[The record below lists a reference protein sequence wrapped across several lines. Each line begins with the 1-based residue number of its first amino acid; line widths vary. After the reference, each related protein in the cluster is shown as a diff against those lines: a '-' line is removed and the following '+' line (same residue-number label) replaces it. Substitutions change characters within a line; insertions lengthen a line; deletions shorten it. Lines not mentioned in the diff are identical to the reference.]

1 MFDNVNPMYYLLAFS
16 VIVASSWVATQI
28 KNNLKPETDEYDIIK
43 KYLLNDSPLYGHNK
57 PKLWIHTKYEYNTR
71 RWESFQSRSST
82 DLNQP
87 YIHITVKSIINHCGN
102 DFNICLIDDDTFSK
116 LIPSWDIDLKTVTEP
131 MRSQIR
137 EQGLLSLVY
146 YYGGMIV
153 PNSFLCLK
161 NLKDLYTEGTT
172 NSGVFLCESINHTLN
187 IASQKNKKAFIPS
200 TYIMGA
206 TKNNETVKYLIEFIK
221 TKNRSSHFTNENE
234 FLGNVQQWCLNAANA
249 GKANLINGE
258 LVGIKF
264 KTSRKPILIED
275 LMGENFIDLSDKAY
289 GIYIPEDEVL
299 KRIKYQWFSVMSS
312 NEILDK
318 NIIISKYM
326 KSTLVDS
333 TKSRTINEMPT
344 AVSI

>member
-1 MFDNVNPMYYLLAFS
+1 MFEKVNPIYYLLAFS
-16 VIVASSWVATQI
+16 VIVASSWLATRI
-28 KNNLKPETDEYDIIK
+28 KDNLTPETDEYDIIK

-57 PKLWIHTKYEYNTR
+57 PKLWIHTKYEYNAR
-71 RWESFQSRSST
+71 HWESFHSRSST

-102 DFNICLIDDDTFSK
+102 DFNICLIDDETFSK

-161 NLKDLYTEGTT
+161 NLKDLYNENTA
-172 NSGVFLCESINHTLN
+172 NSGVFVCESVNHTLN
-187 IASQKNKKAFIPS
+187 VVCQKNKKAFIPS
-200 TYIMGA
+200 TYMMGA
-206 TKNNETVKYLIEFIK
+206 LKNNETVKHLIEFIK
-221 TKNRSSHFTNENE
+221 TKNRSCHFTNENE
-234 FLGNVQQWCLNAANA
+234 FLGNVQQWCLNAVNT

-258 LVGIKF
+258 LLGIKF

-275 LMGENFIDLSDKAY
+275 LMGENFIDLSEKAV
-289 GIYIPEDEVL
+289 GIYIPEEEVL
-299 KRIKYQWFSVMSS
+299 KRIKYQWFSVMNS

-326 KSTLVDS
+326 NSSLVDS
-333 TKSRTINEMPT
+333 TQNKTISEMPT